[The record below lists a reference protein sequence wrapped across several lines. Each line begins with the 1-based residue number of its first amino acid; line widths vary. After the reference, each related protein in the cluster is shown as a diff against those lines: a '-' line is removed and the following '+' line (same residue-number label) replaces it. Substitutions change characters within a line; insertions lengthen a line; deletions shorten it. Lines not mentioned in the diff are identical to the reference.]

1 MADTED
7 IVDRILDERSRI
19 FWNEYAK
26 KLDKEIMELGSTE

>member
-7 IVDRILDERSRI
+7 MVDRILEEHYRI
-19 FWNEYAK
+19 LLNEYAL